1 MQEHSSNL
9 MPLLTELRADGEC
22 LFYKLVAPNGA
33 RALQQTLFN
42 KVNASP
48 AAGIYAESTRAK

>member
-1 MQEHSSNL
+1 MEEHCSNL

-22 LFYKLVAPNGA
+22 LFHKLVAPNGA
-33 RALQQTLFN
+33 RTLQQTFFN

-48 AAGIYAESTRAK
+48 AAGIYAESTRVK

>member
-1 MQEHSSNL
+1 MEEHSSNL

-33 RALQQTLFN
+33 RTLQQTLFQQSQR
-42 KVNASP
+42 KS
-48 AAGIYAESTRAK
+48 SSRHLC